1 MNLELQSELT
11 PKQTAVILLALHGV
25 LGIQKQA
32 SLLGLSREAVKN
44 HHAAVCIRLDV
55 PNIRAAVQKV
65 ARGDDMILPSE
76 EVEAEAAK
84 RKEQVEREAR
94 QNMVKRWKGLREAVL
109 RFIADEWHFSRQKQY
124 TRFEDIVRAFDN
136 DVVELRHAIK
146 QLERENWIEIV
157 NEDGV
162 ERYRPLARP

>member
-11 PKQTAVILLALHGV
+11 PKQTAVILLALYGV
-25 LGIQKQA
+25 YGIQKQA
-32 SLLGLSREAVKN
+32 TLLGLSREAVKN
-44 HHAAVCIRLDV
+44 HHAAVCIRLDA
-55 PNIRAAVQKV
+55 PNIREAAHKA
-65 ARGDDMILPSE
+65 ARGDDVILPSE

-84 RKEQVEREAR
+84 RKEQIESEAR
-94 QNMVKRWKGLREAVL
+94 QNIVNRWKALREAVL
-109 RFIADEWHFSRQKQY
+109 RFIADEWHYSRSKQY

-136 DVVELRHAIK
+136 DIVELRHAVK
-146 QLERENWIEIV
+146 QLERTDWIEIV

>member
-1 MNLELQSELT
+1 MNLELQSDLT

-44 HHAAVCIRLDV
+44 HHTALCIRLDV

-65 ARGDDMILPSE
+65 ARGDDVIFSVE
-76 EVEAEAAK
+76 EIEAESKK
-84 RKEQVEREAR
+84 RREQIEREAR
-94 QNMVKRWKGLREAVL
+94 QNMVNRWKALREAVL
-109 RFIADEWHFSRQKQY
+109 RFIADEWHYSRSKQY

-146 QLERENWIEIV
+146 QLERANWIEIV

>member
-11 PKQTAVILLALHGV
+11 PKQTAVILLALYGV
-25 LGIQKQA
+25 YGIQKQA
-32 SLLGLSREAVKN
+32 TLLGLPQDAVKN
-44 HHAAVCIRLDV
+44 HHTALCIRLDV

-65 ARGDDMILPSE
+65 ARGDDVIFSVE
-76 EVEAEAAK
+76 EIEAESKK
-84 RKEQVEREAR
+84 RREQIEREAR
-94 QNMVKRWKGLREAVL
+94 RNMVLRWKALREAVL
-109 RFIADEWHFSRQKQY
+109 RFIADEWHYSRSKQY

-146 QLERENWIEIV
+146 QLERANWIEIV
-157 NEDGV
+157 NEDRV

>member
-1 MNLELQSELT
+1 MNLELQSDLT

-44 HHAAVCIRLDV
+44 HHAAVCIRLDA
-55 PNIRAAVQKV
+55 PNIREAAHKA
-65 ARGDDMILPSE
+65 ARGDDVILPSE

-84 RKEQVEREAR
+84 RKEQIESEAR
-94 QNMVKRWKGLREAVL
+94 QNIVNRWKALREAVL
-109 RFIADEWHFSRQKQY
+109 RFIADEWLYCRKKQY
-124 TRFEDIVRAFDN
+124 TRFEDIARAFDN
-136 DVVELRHAIK
+136 DIAELHHAVK
-146 QLERENWIEIV
+146 QLERTNWIEIV
-157 NEDGV
+157 NEDGI

>member
-1 MNLELQSELT
+1 VNLELQSELT

-25 LGIQKQA
+25 YGIQKQA
-32 SLLGLSREAVKN
+32 ALLGLSREAVKN

-55 PNIRAAVQKV
+55 PNIREAVQKV
-65 ARGDDMILPSE
+65 ARGDDVILPSE

-84 RKEQVEREAR
+84 RKEQIESEAR
-94 QNMVKRWKGLREAVL
+94 QNIVNRWKALREAVL
-109 RFIADEWHFSRQKQY
+109 RFIADEWHYSRSKQY

-136 DVVELRHAIK
+136 DIVELRHAVK
-146 QLERENWIEIV
+146 QLERTDWIEIV

>member
-1 MNLELQSELT
+1 MNLELQSDLT
-11 PKQTAVILLALHGV
+11 PKQTAVVLLALHGV
-25 LGIQKQA
+25 YGIQKQA
-32 SLLGLSREAVKN
+32 ALLGLSREAVKN

-55 PNIRAAVQKV
+55 PNIREAAHKA
-65 ARGDDMILPSE
+65 ARGDDVILPSE

-84 RKEQVEREAR
+84 RKEQIESEAR
-94 QNMVKRWKGLREAVL
+94 QNIVNRWKALREAVL

-124 TRFEDIVRAFDN
+124 PRFEDIVRAFDN

-146 QLERENWIEIV
+146 QLERANWIEIV

>member
-1 MNLELQSELT
+1 MNLELQSDLT
-11 PKQTAVILLALHGV
+11 PKQTAVVLLALHGV
-25 LGIQKQA
+25 YGIQKQA
-32 SLLGLSREAVKN
+32 SLLGLPQDAVKN
-44 HHAAVCIRLDV
+44 HHTALCIRLDV

-65 ARGDDMILPSE
+65 ARGDDVIFSVE
-76 EVEAEAAK
+76 EIEAESKK
-84 RKEQVEREAR
+84 RREQIEREAR
-94 QNMVKRWKGLREAVL
+94 QNIVNRWKALREAVL

-124 TRFEDIVRAFDN
+124 PRFEEIVRAFDN

-146 QLERENWIEIV
+146 QLERANWIEIV